1 MNSFGCKVIVDPK
14 RDCSHY
20 DGAWLV
26 KPNFSEYTKFNFNTW
41 KGNIITTNADKEVVA
56 KIDSEE
62 YIIPVD
68 KVEVSDVTGA
78 GDCFMAGFV
87 YGLTKNYDYKKC
99 VETAT
104 KLHLSVGTVN
114 NWLSQGRLKRCKIG
128 RKTFVRRAE
137 VEQILANAMK

>member
-1 MNSFGCKVIVDPK
+1 MT
-14 RDCSHY
+14 
-20 DGAWLV
+20 LV
-26 KPNFSEYTKFNFNTW
+26 SQDHQHEL
-41 KGNIITTNADKEVVA
+41 
-56 KIDSEE
+56 
-62 YIIPVD
+62 
-68 KVEVSDVTGA
+68 
-78 GDCFMAGFV
+78 
-87 YGLTKNYDYKKC
+87 LTV